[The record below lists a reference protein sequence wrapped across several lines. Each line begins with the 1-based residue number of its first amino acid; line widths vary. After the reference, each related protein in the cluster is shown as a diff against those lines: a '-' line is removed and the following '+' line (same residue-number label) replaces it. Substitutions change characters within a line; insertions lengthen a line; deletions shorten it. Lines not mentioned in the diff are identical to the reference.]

1 MSEIIKFSNSESQC
15 FRDCRR
21 KWYLEYFL
29 RLRTPEKM
37 TGALALGTNV
47 HNALAVY
54 YSPNGNKGLALG
66 VLNEIYNES
75 RERLAN
81 DSIQLLELEKD
92 AKLARI
98 MVEGYFEWL
107 EETGADSNLRIT
119 EPEAEIEYPI
129 TINGSTVRLVG
140 KRDVIGVN
148 TDTGIA
154 TLVDHK
160 TCATFNDP
168 ALDLNEQSR
177 MYLLLQRLNGSTVVQ
192 NCIWNLL
199 RKVQRTARA
208 EPPFY
213 KREEIYVSEDELR
226 RFYVRI
232 TGIIRDVLEVRS
244 RLNSGESHY
253 SVCYPRPSRDCSWK
267 CQFRLVCPLL
277 DTEGEAANQFLFDQF
292 KETDPYARYT
302 DSKGSLD

>member
-1 MSEIIKFSNSESQC
+1 MLQISNSELVS

-21 KWYLEYFL
+21 KWYLNYYRQL
-29 RLRTPEKM
+29 LAPEEK

-47 HNALAVY
+47 HAALAAY
-54 YSPNGNKGLALG
+54 YSPEGSKGLALG
-66 VLNEIYNES
+66 LLNSIYEEAKEES
-75 RERLAN
+75 SEGLYT
-81 DSIQLLELEKD
+81 LLEKD
-92 AKLARI
+92 HKLART

-107 EETGADSNLRIT
+107 EETGADAQIQVL
-119 EPEAEIEYPI
+119 EAESELSHETEVSGVQVKII
-129 TINGSTVRLVG
+129 G
-140 KRDVIGVN
+140 KRDVIAVH
-148 TDTGIA
+148 TDTGIS
-154 TLVDHK
+154 TLIDHK
-160 TCATFNDP
+160 TCQSFNDP

-199 RKVQRTARA
+199 RKVLRTARA

-232 TGIIRDVLEVRS
+232 HGIIRDLLEVRA
-244 RLNSGESHY
+244 RLDSGESHY

-267 CQFRLVCPLL
+267 CQYRMVCPMI
-277 DTEGEAANQFLFDQF
+277 DSEGEKAEAFLATQYVVG
-292 KETDPYARYT
+292 DPYARYE
-302 DSKGSLD
+302 SKGVIE

>member
-1 MSEIIKFSNSESQC
+1 MIQVSNSELTC

-21 KWYLEYFL
+21 KWFLEYYKCYQSA
-29 RLRTPEKM
+29 EKR
-37 TGALALGTNV
+37 TGALALGTNI
-47 HNALAVY
+47 HAALATY

-66 VLNEIYNES
+66 VLNTIYEEARENCGEFELTEI
-75 RERLAN
+75 
-81 DSIQLLELEKD
+81 EKD
-92 AKLARI
+92 AKLTRI

-107 EETGADSNLRIT
+107 EETGADANLQII
-119 EPEAEIEYPI
+119 EPEAEISYETKVEEVPVI
-129 TINGSTVRLVG
+129 IRG
-140 KRDVIGVN
+140 KRDVIAVN
-148 TDTGIA
+148 TDTGIN
-154 TLVDHK
+154 TLIDHK
-160 TCATFNDP
+160 TCQSFNDP

-232 TGIIRDVLEVRS
+232 HGIIRDIIHVRR
-244 RLNSGESHY
+244 RLDSGESHY

-267 CQFRLVCPLL
+267 CSFRLVCPLL
-277 DTEGEAANQFLFDQF
+277 DSEGEKAEEFLLNQYSIG
-292 KETDPYARYT
+292 DPYARYET
-302 DSKGSLD
+302 KGVVD

>member
-1 MSEIIKFSNSESQC
+1 MKVSNSELQT

-21 KWYLEYFL
+21 KWWLEYYR
-29 RLRTPEKM
+29 RLKAPEKT

-47 HNALAVY
+47 HSALAVY
-54 YSPNGNKGLALG
+54 YSPNGSIGLALG
-66 VLNEIYNES
+66 ALNSIYDEAREAISDPNE
-75 RERLAN
+75 LVA
-81 DSIQLLELEKD
+81 LEKD

-98 MVEGYFEWL
+98 MVEGYFDWL
-107 EETGADSNLRIT
+107 EETGADANLQII
-119 EPEAEIEYPI
+119 EPEAEIEH
-129 TINGSTVRLVG
+129 TIEIDGTPVRLVG

-160 TCATFNDP
+160 TCASFNDP

-213 KREEIYVSEDELR
+213 KREDIYVGEQELR
-226 RFYVRI
+226 YFFERVCGIVRDI
-232 TGIIRDVLEVRS
+232 LHVREALD
-244 RLNSGESHY
+244 RGESHR

-267 CQFRLVCPLL
+267 CPYRTVCPMI
-277 DTEGEAANQFLFDQF
+277 DADPHFEEFLQITY
-292 KETDPYARYT
+292 KETDPYERYEEA
-302 DSKGSLD
+302 KGVID